1 MLPWVQKELTDMKKL
16 LALLLLCALLTGCTV
31 GPYLQGRWVTSP
43 EDALCGIVLEIEG
56 SRFTLTQE
64 GQIYSGSWSD
74 DGGYIIL
81 HAEPQTPGASG
92 MAWGAPYDLEAGTLL
107 LWGQTLYRE

>member
-1 MLPWVQKELTDMKKL
+1 MKKL
-16 LALLLLCALLTGCTV
+16 LVLLLLCALLTGCAAE
-31 GPYLQGRWVTSP
+31 PHLQGRWVTSS
-43 EDALCGIVLEIEG
+43 EDTLCGTVLEIEG
-56 SRFTLTQE
+56 NRFALTQE

-81 HAEPQTPGASG
+81 HAEPQTPGARG
-92 MAWGAPYDLEAGTLL
+92 MAWSVAYDLEAGTLL